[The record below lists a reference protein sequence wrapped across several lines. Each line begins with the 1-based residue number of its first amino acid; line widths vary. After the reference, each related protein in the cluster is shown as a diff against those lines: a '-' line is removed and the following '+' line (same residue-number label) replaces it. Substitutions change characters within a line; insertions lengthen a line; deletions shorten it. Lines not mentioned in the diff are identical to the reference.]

1 MRGFGMANDSIERPA
16 AVAALIALLVIL
28 VIEGLAVTATFQQPQ
43 TPRTTE
49 RSLINHIVEELR

>member
-1 MRGFGMANDSIERPA
+1 MADDSIERPA
-16 AVAALIALLVIL
+16 AVAALLALLVIL
-28 VIEGLAVTATFQQPQ
+28 VIEGAAVTATFRQPQ

>member
-1 MRGFGMANDSIERPA
+1 MAKDSIERPV
-16 AVAALIALLVIL
+16 AVAALLALLVIL
-28 VIEGLAVTATFQQPQ
+28 VIEAAAVTATLRHPQ